1 MFLVTRD
8 IKRKVYTKR
17 GGWIKVGA
25 RFLGIDALSFDKRR
39 VYERIDFFFF
49 HISLG
54 GASPGERQGR
64 DRVSK
69 RVKEEEEEEGEE
81 AVRGIDRFPRG
92 LGQLKDSN
100 GR

>member
-1 MFLVTRD
+1 MGLVSSVSTRCRSIND
-8 IKRKVYTKR
+8 EFTSESI
-17 GGWIKVGA
+17 
-25 RFLGIDALSFDKRR
+25 
-39 VYERIDFFFF
+39 FFF

>member
-1 MFLVTRD
+1 MSES
-8 IKRKVYTKR
+8 I
-17 GGWIKVGA
+17 
-25 RFLGIDALSFDKRR
+25 
-39 VYERIDFFFF
+39 FF

-69 RVKEEEEEEGEE
+69 RVKEDEEEEEE
-81 AVRGIDRFPRG
+81 AVRRIDRFPRG

>member
-1 MFLVTRD
+1 M
-8 IKRKVYTKR
+8 
-17 GGWIKVGA
+17 
-25 RFLGIDALSFDKRR
+25 LSFDKRR
-39 VYERIDFFFF
+39 VTSESIFFFFF

-69 RVKEEEEEEGEE
+69 RVVVEEEEEEE

-92 LGQLKDSN
+92 LGRLKDSN